1 MGLILNPR
9 FLPGKTFFV
18 MTQRTEIKFEVE
30 ETLVLRQGEK
40 IEPAFCPMCDAT
52 VKMATPQAFGM
63 LNGLR
68 EREVFRLIE
77 RGELHFIERDRVLI
91 CLHYFA
97 TETHGF

>member
-1 MGLILNPR
+1 M
-9 FLPGKTFFV
+9 
-18 MTQRTEIKFEVE
+18 MTQRTEIKFEIE

-63 LNGLR
+63 LTGLR

-77 RGELHFIERDRVLI
+77 SGELHFIEYERVLI
-91 CLHYFA
+91 CLNYFA
-97 TETHGF
+97 VETHGI